1 MPNQAALEYKYQAMS
16 EQIVT
21 FQDELKIFLK
31 TAAGGQSGNTA
42 RTYGNGLEY
51 LRRYLEAGYDWTE
64 ATPVADL
71 QPEMLQEF
79 PVWLLKQRYHPGEQ
93 VAPAPLAESTRA
105 LYIIAVTRFIR
116 FLVLRKRL
124 PHFDYAEY
132 IQVKEELSRAT
143 NVKSRPVDQKIPP
156 VEVVAALIDAARQP
170 GQIKTEA
177 TPADRR
183 RQQLVWRRD
192 LAIVL
197 ALKSSGLRVSELTGL
212 QRGDLDYGR
221 QGAWITGKGRKTRF
235 VAFDDEAWAAIEAYL
250 KERNDELLPLQPDRY
265 PLFCRHDRKAKN
277 EARLPLTTRSVQRI
291 MDRLMEQADLS
302 GRFNLSP
309 HSLRHYF
316 ANGLLELT
324 GNIALV
330 QEALGHQDPKTTRG
344 YTRVKVEQIVDGVR
358 ALGKKEREERGEKQ

>member
-1 MPNQAALEYKYQAMS
+1 MAD
-16 EQIVT
+16 QIVT
-21 FQDELKIFLK
+21 FQDELKLFLK
-31 TAAGGQSGNTA
+31 TAAGGQSDNTA

-51 LRRYLEAGYDWTE
+51 LRRYLEGSYGWSETTAIAE
-64 ATPVADL
+64 L

-79 PVWLLKQRYHPGEQ
+79 PVWLLKQRYRPSER
-93 VAPAPLAESTRA
+93 VSPAPLAESTRA
-105 LYIIAVTRFIR
+105 LYILAVTRFIR

-124 PHFDYAEY
+124 LHFDYAEY
-132 IQVKEELSRAT
+132 TRIKEELTRAT
-143 NVKSRPVDQKIPP
+143 NVKSGPVDQKIPP
-156 VEVVAALIDAARQP
+156 VEVVVALIDAARQP
-170 GQIKTEA
+170 PPPKAEA
-177 TPADRR
+177 TPADQR

-192 LAIVL
+192 LAIIL
-197 ALKSSGLRVSELTGL
+197 ALKSSGLRVGELTGL

-221 QGAWITGKGRKTRF
+221 QGAWVTGKGRKTRF

-250 KERNDELLPLQPDRY
+250 KERNDELLPLQPERY
-265 PLFCRHDRKAKN
+265 PLFCRHDRKAKTG
-277 EARLPLTTRSVQRI
+277 ARLPLTTRSVQRI
-291 MDRLMEQADLS
+291 MERLAEQASLS
-302 GRFNLSP
+302 GRFHLSP

-358 ALGKKEREERGEKQ
+358 ALGRRERKERGETR

>member
-1 MPNQAALEYKYQAMS
+1 MT
-16 EQIVT
+16 EQIIT
-21 FQDELKIFLK
+21 LQEELKVFLK
-31 TAAGGQSGNTA
+31 TAAGGQSENTA

-51 LRRYLEAGYDWTE
+51 LRRYLEASYGWSET
-64 ATPVADL
+64 TPIADL
-71 QPEMLQEF
+71 QPEMLQEY
-79 PVWLLKQRYHPGEQ
+79 PVWLLKQRYQPGER
-93 VAPAPLAESTRA
+93 VAPAHLAESTRS

-124 PHFDYAEY
+124 PHFDYAEFTW
-132 IQVKEELSRAT
+132 IKEELTRAT
-143 NVKSRPVDQKIPP
+143 HVKSRPVDQKIPP
-156 VEVVAALIDAARQP
+156 VEVVVALIDAARQP
-170 GQIKTEA
+170 PPIKAGA

-192 LAIVL
+192 LAIIL
-197 ALKSSGLRVSELTGL
+197 ALKSSGLRVGELTGL
-212 QRGDLDYGR
+212 HRGDLDYGR
-221 QGAWITGKGRKTRF
+221 QGAWVTGKGRKTRF
-235 VAFDDEAWAAIEAYL
+235 VAFDDEAWAAIETYL
-250 KERNDELLPLQPDRY
+250 KERNDDLLPSQPDRY
-265 PLFCRHDRKAKN
+265 PLFCRHDRTAKTD
-277 EARLPLTTRSVQRI
+277 ARLPLTTRSVQRI
-291 MDRLMEQADLS
+291 MDRLSEQANLS

-358 ALGKKEREERGEKQ
+358 ALGKREREERGE